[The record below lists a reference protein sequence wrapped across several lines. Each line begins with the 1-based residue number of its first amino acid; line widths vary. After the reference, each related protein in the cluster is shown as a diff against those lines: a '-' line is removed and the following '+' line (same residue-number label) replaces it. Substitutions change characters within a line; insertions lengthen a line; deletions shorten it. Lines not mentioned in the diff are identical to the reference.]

1 MKKIFLLIVAVMMAA
16 ISVQAQTNLTGRVYY
31 HPNIMASVFE
41 QGLDIDAKLAEARK
55 NNIAQKEK
63 EKGRKLTKE
72 ELAEI
77 DKTVAETKQQM
88 MIAKKCITMAM
99 TVEFTSPTDVVVR
112 QKTKVDDN
120 AMKTM
125 GVSWLKRKAMKAA
138 LAVMPESEKMKY
150 EVKGNKV
157 ITIDGKDRDT
167 LTISTDGKTLSGKVD
182 NKTKFILKR
191 TK

>member
-1 MKKIFLLIVAVMMAA
+1 MKKIFLLILAVMMAA

-77 DKTVAETKQQM
+77 DKTIAETKQQM
-88 MIAKKCITMAM
+88 MIAKKCITTAM

>member
-1 MKKIFLLIVAVMMAA
+1 MKKIFLLIVAVIMAA

-77 DKTVAETKQQM
+77 DKTIAETKQQM
-88 MIAKKCITMAM
+88 MIAKKCITTAM

>member
-1 MKKIFLLIVAVMMAA
+1 MKKIFLLIVAVMMAT
-16 ISVQAQTNLTGRVYY
+16 ISVHAQTNLTGRVYY

-41 QGLDIDAKLAEARK
+41 QGLDIDAKIAEARK
-55 NNIAQKEK
+55 NNIAQKGK

-88 MIAKKCITMAM
+88 MIAKKCITTAM

>member
-1 MKKIFLLIVAVMMAA
+1 MKKIFLLIVATVMAA
-16 ISVQAQTNLTGRVYY
+16 ISVHAQTNLTGRVYY

-41 QGLDIDAKLAEARK
+41 QGLDIDAKIAEARK

-77 DKTVAETKQQM
+77 DKTIAETKQQM
-88 MIAKKCITMAM
+88 MIAKKCITTAM

-112 QKTKVDDN
+112 QKSKVDDE

-125 GVSWLKRKAMKAA
+125 GVGWLKRKAMKAA

>member
-1 MKKIFLLIVAVMMAA
+1 MKKIFLLIVAVMMAV
-16 ISVQAQTNLTGRVYY
+16 ISVHAQTNLTGRVYY

-41 QGLDIDAKLAEARK
+41 QGLDIDAKIAEARK

-88 MIAKKCITMAM
+88 MIAKKCITTAM

-120 AMKTM
+120 ALKTM

>member
-1 MKKIFLLIVAVMMAA
+1 MKKIYLLIVVAVMAV

-41 QGLDIDAKLAEARK
+41 QGLDIDAKIAEARK

-88 MIAKKCITMAM
+88 MIAKKCITTAM

-167 LTISTDGKTLSGKVD
+167 LTLSTDGKTLSGKVD

>member
-1 MKKIFLLIVAVMMAA
+1 MKKIFLLIVAVMMAT
-16 ISVQAQTNLTGRVYY
+16 ISVHAQTNLTGRVYY

-41 QGLDIDAKLAEARK
+41 QGLDIDAKIAEARK

-88 MIAKKCITMAM
+88 MIAKKCITTAM

>member
-1 MKKIFLLIVAVMMAA
+1 MKKIFLLIVATVMAV

-41 QGLDIDAKLAEARK
+41 QGLDIDSKIAEARK

-77 DKTVAETKQQM
+77 DKTIAETKQQM
-88 MIAKKCITMAM
+88 MIAKKCITTAM

-120 AMKTM
+120 ALKTM
-125 GVSWLKRKAMKAA
+125 GVSWLKRKTMKAA

>member
-77 DKTVAETKQQM
+77 DKTIAETKQQM
-88 MIAKKCITMAM
+88 MIAKKCITTAM

>member
-1 MKKIFLLIVAVMMAA
+1 MKKIFLLIVAVMMAV
-16 ISVQAQTNLTGRVYY
+16 ISVHAQTNLTGRVYY

-77 DKTVAETKQQM
+77 DKTIAETKQQM
-88 MIAKKCITMAM
+88 MIAKKCITTAM

>member
-1 MKKIFLLIVAVMMAA
+1 MKKIFILIVAVMMAA

-31 HPNIMASVFE
+31 SPNIMASVFE
-41 QGLDIDAKLAEARK
+41 QETDINAKIAEFRK
-55 NNIAQKEK
+55 NTIAKKEK
-63 EKGRKLTKE
+63 EKGRKLTKQE
-72 ELAEI
+72 MAEV
-77 DKTVAETKQQM
+77 DKETAEAKQKV
-88 MIAKKCITMAM
+88 MIAKKCITTAM
-99 TVEFTSPTDVVVR
+99 TIEFTSPTDLIMK
-112 QKTKVDDN
+112 QKTKVDDE

-150 EVKGNKV
+150 EVKGNKL

-167 LTISTDGKTLSGKVD
+167 LTISTDGKTISGKVD
-182 NKTKFILKR
+182 NKNKYILKR